1 MKTAKKIIGIAL
13 GVAAVIA
20 IAAGPVR
27 GALDVNQIE
36 VEVADGV
43 IENDLTGEENAEVFE
58 EDGEAAA
65 EEEYTESELRFTEDG
80 MLILPR
86 PVMEGK
92 VFVEWNTE
100 EDGSGV
106 GYKPGEIVDPMGIT
120 LYAVWA
126 DEAAEEAPEEATPE
140 EASYEDAVT
149 ASGGLG
155 AEQPEVGSGVEPAT
169 EQTEVGP
176 GVESGTEQTDEQT
189 EAGQPEAGPGI
200 EPETEQTTEPTTEPG
215 TEQTIESGAE
225 PTEEGQAIEP
235 ENGSAPEQTAEPE
248 NGTAPEQTVAEP
260 VPEQTAESTEGG
272 AQ

>member
-1 MKTAKKIIGIAL
+1 MKIVKRIIGTAL
-13 GVAAVIA
+13 GLAAVIA

-27 GALDVNQIE
+27 AALDVNQIE

-58 EDGEAAA
+58 EAAEEPV

-106 GYKPGEIVDPMGIT
+106 GYQPGEIVDPMGIALFAIWT
-120 LYAVWA
+120 
-126 DEAAEEAPEEATPE
+126 DETAEEAPEEATPE

-149 ASGGLG
+149 TSGG
-155 AEQPEVGSGVEPAT
+155 PGVEQA
-169 EQTEVGP
+169 EAGP
-176 GVESGTEQTDEQT
+176 GVESGTEQATEQPEIGPGAEQPEVGPGT
-189 EAGQPEAGPGI
+189 ESGTEQEGEKPEIGPGVEQPEAGS
-200 EPETEQTTEPTTEPG
+200 G
-215 TEQTIESGAE
+215 TEQTIEPTTE
-225 PTEEGQAIEP
+225 PTAE
-235 ENGSAPEQTAEPE
+235 SATEQTSEPAAEPE
-248 NGTAPEQTVAEP
+248 NGTAPEQTVVEP
-260 VPEQTAESTEGG
+260 TPEPQAESTEGG

>member
-1 MKTAKKIIGIAL
+1 M
-13 GVAAVIA
+13 AAVIA

-27 GALDVNQIE
+27 AALDVNQIE

-43 IENDLTGEENAEVFE
+43 IVDDLTGEENAEVFE
-58 EDGEAAA
+58 EAGERPA
-65 EEEYTESELRFTEDG
+65 EEEYSETELRFTEDG

-120 LYAVWA
+120 LYAIWA

-149 ASGGLG
+149 ASGGPGVEQAEAGPGVESGTEQATEQPEIGPG
-155 AEQPEVGSGVEPAT
+155 AEQP
-169 EQTEVGP
+169 EVGP
-176 GVESGTEQTDEQT
+176 GVESGTEQAGEQP
-189 EAGQPEAGPGI
+189 EIGPGAEQPEAGPGI
-200 EPETEQTTEPTTEPG
+200 ESGTEPTTEP
-215 TEQTIESGAE
+215 TIEEAAEQEAEQTS
-225 PTEEGQAIEP
+225 
-235 ENGSAPEQTAEPE
+235 EQPAEPE
-248 NGTAPEQTVAEP
+248 NEP
-260 VPEQTAESTEGG
+260 VPEQSAEPAAEPAPEQPVEQPEGG